1 MLFHRLPATQLTAD
15 PAGSAAAPLYLPTQE
30 LGVVPVR
37 DFPAIH
43 VSQDHTLA
51 IDADGLSQ
59 HAYATEQAVDQANA
73 KLAAAGSSVRLKADP
88 EISLTFTRGDT
99 LPTPPLLQVTPRF
112 LTRSERSEEETCR
125 DFAQMVSGQLR
136 ASHVVFR
143 VPGRVST
150 GRISALDTAEVTG
163 THHLAESLAEVADGL
178 TDPAV
183 TGPSWAAAQIAR
195 DNRGVGGQGG
205 APLPGREYG
214 SALSYEY
221 VDDPRRDAVT
231 RAARQTGINEGAW
244 AEVGEGY
251 LVQSISAADDEGKPT
266 LAVNYAK
273 PTASNRSHF
282 GYHFATV
289 VLASE
294 DGQSQLT
301 LENHARVSR
310 NKAEM
315 NAAVEENLRSSA
327 AQLRELAA
335 RLHER
340 ARFAEQ
346 VGADSARQDALKSR
360 ARLADLLVT
369 AREARDRGASEEEQN
384 RTFQQAAR
392 AVPQAASMI
401 DGKHQWYFRSYS
413 RRPGSRCTSP
423 TRNCSDDHA
432 SAEANPLTLVV
443 LHGHAVSAPE
453 HRFIPFEESGALADS
468 AGYKLDHLAEHIV
481 RTGLW
486 NLAHG
491 LRLPSVRLAGHGGG
505 ATDLDRDLTMADRIR
520 DELRSRINTL
530 LYDRGATTTADAF
543 TINIAA
549 AVHRADHP
557 TRGPEVTFEVDH
569 WRNLQDDDLA
579 SEDR

>member
-1 MLFHRLPATQLTAD
+1 
-15 PAGSAAAPLYLPTQE
+15 
-30 LGVVPVR
+30 
-37 DFPAIH
+37 
-43 VSQDHTLA
+43 
-51 IDADGLSQ
+51 
-59 HAYATEQAVDQANA
+59 
-73 KLAAAGSSVRLKADP
+73 
-88 EISLTFTRGDT
+88 
-99 LPTPPLLQVTPRF
+99 
-112 LTRSERSEEETCR
+112 
-125 DFAQMVSGQLR
+125 MVSGQLR

-214 SALSYEY
+214 RALSYEY

-413 RRPGSRCTSP
+413 RRPGESMHESHAELL
-423 TRNCSDDHA
+423 SDDHA

-491 LRLPSVRLAGHGGG
+491 LRLPSVRLVTTAAAQRISTATSPWPTGSATNCAAESPPCSTTAERPRPPTTSRSTSPPPSTTPTTKPAAPRSRSRSITG
-505 ATDLDRDLTMADRIR
+505 ATSRTTTSRRKTGDAGNGDRPGIQSFDVAQRSVRSRKASRSTP
-520 DELRSRINTL
+520 LRSLRPTAEASGTGFGRPDPSPPTDALGTL
-530 LYDRGATTTADAF
+530 RSPIRTACRARP
-543 TINIAA
+543 
-549 AVHRADHP
+549 AVHPAVPRCTGHWPSAEGSSGESSAP
-557 TRGPEVTFEVDH
+557 TGQARQAK
-569 WRNLQDDDLA
+569 NQ
-579 SEDR
+579 S